1 MSKKFCDQCGVEMD
15 VSAKFCA
22 SCGAKVD
29 DVVSNDKTATVKVD
43 KAKNDSKNMGFDFSN
58 LNFAN
63 ILKFGVV
70 GLIIALIIGIIF
82 LNLTWGTIS
91 TSIYYTDTG
100 LTWLSFIIGVIIA
113 VGLLSAH
120 MKDKTEAIIMGLF
133 VGLLT
138 GLLESSIVSMFMG
151 RQFAFWFD
159 TFIGNQALILIVIGV
174 VIAYV
179 GNVYLKDKI
188 HLEIINNYLGE

>member
-1 MSKKFCDQCGVEMD
+1 MSDEFLIINPDLDEHNVAD
-15 VSAKFCA
+15 
-22 SCGAKVD
+22 
-29 DVVSNDKTATVKVD
+29 
-43 KAKNDSKNMGFDFSN
+43 DFSI
-58 LNFAN
+58 
-63 ILKFGVV
+63 IL
-70 GLIIALIIGIIF
+70 
-82 LNLTWGTIS
+82 
-91 TSIYYTDTG
+91 
-100 LTWLSFIIGVIIA
+100 
-113 VGLLSAH
+113 
-120 MKDKTEAIIMGLF
+120 DKTEAIIMGLF